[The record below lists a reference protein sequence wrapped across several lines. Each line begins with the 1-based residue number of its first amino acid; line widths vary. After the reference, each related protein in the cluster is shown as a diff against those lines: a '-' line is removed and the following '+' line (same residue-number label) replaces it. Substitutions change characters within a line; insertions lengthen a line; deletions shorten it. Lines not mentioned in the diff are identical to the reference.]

1 MDEKSEE
8 NMRDDDQRLDIYIE
22 RENKGNRNR
31 SGEKDVQWMMIERV
45 RSYEKS
51 IYPP

>member
-8 NMRDDDQRLDIYIE
+8 NM